1 MSEAQ
6 EGCAWLEDVEES
18 TFVRFSQFAYTGDYI
33 AADPEILLDSSNI
46 ASAPS
51 EPPPIHTDRPVAVT
65 PSEPPPPIHTDRP
78 AAVPPS
84 EPPPPAEHAW
94 PVTPEESVAFEEL
107 DGQAEP
113 PVDSERL
120 FDWNRDTWRPNITSK
135 KKKGKAIKSTNLE
148 NLDVHTEGSPSSS
161 RREKLWKIFE
171 SISYSVPK
179 PSNHSFHPRKNLESC
194 EDYKDVFLCHA
205 RLYVFAEK
213 YDIAPL
219 KKLSLSKLHKTL
231 SVFTLWM
238 ERVGDIVALMR
249 YSYANTVYRSPSNDP
264 LRLLVIHYATCV
276 VEQLVKSSEF
286 KALLEEPGEL
296 ASDLVVKMIHRLD

>member
-33 AADPEILLDSSNI
+33 AADPEILLDSSTI
-46 ASAPS
+46 ASA
-51 EPPPIHTDRPVAVT
+51 

-78 AAVPPS
+78 VAVPPS
-84 EPPPPAEHAW
+84 EPPPPAEHEW
-94 PVTPEESVAFEEL
+94 SWTPEETVAFEEL

-113 PVDSERL
+113 PVDSELL
-120 FDWNRDTWRPNITSK
+120 FDRNRDIWIPNLMSK

-161 RREKLWKIFE
+161 RREKLWKLFE

-179 PSNHSFHPRKNLESC
+179 PSNHSSHPRKNLESC

-231 SVFTLWM
+231 SAFTLWM